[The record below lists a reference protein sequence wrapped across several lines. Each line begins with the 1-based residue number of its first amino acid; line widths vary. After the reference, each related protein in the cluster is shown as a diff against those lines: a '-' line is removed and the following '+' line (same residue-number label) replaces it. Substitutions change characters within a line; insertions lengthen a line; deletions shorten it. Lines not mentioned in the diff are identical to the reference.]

1 MSLDMDATLRFRRH
15 LWSLGFGVAEAM
27 DTAQRGMGLS
37 WKAAKELIRLSCA
50 EARSMKGMIA
60 CGANTDQ
67 LSERASLDGV
77 LAAYGEQ
84 CEWIE
89 QCGGRVILMASR
101 AMAKVAGGPEDYRRV
116 YGRLL
121 KQVSKP
127 VILHWLGEAFDPE
140 LRGYWGSSDV
150 SRSMETLF
158 AIIGEHANKVDGV
171 KISLLDKGRE
181 IEMRRLLPR
190 GVRMYTGDDF
200 NYPELIQG
208 DRQGFSD
215 ALLGIFDGIAPVAA
229 LALRSLDRGD
239 TAEFD
244 ALMATTLPLSRH
256 IFASPTFHYKTG
268 LTFLAYL
275 NGHQQRFQ
283 MLGGWEAARSVEHLA
298 DLFVLADRAR
308 LLSQPDLALERM
320 NQYLAQRESVHAG

>member
-1 MSLDMDATLRFRRH
+1 
-15 LWSLGFGVAEAM
+15 
-27 DTAQRGMGLS
+27 
-37 WKAAKELIRLSCA
+37 
-50 EARSMKGMIA
+50 
-60 CGANTDQ
+60 
-67 LSERASLDGV
+67 
-77 LAAYGEQ
+77 
-84 CEWIE
+84 
-89 QCGGRVILMASR
+89 
-101 AMAKVAGGPEDYRRV
+101 
-116 YGRLL
+116 
-121 KQVSKP
+121 
-127 VILHWLGEAFDPE
+127 
-140 LRGYWGSSDV
+140 
-150 SRSMETLF
+150 
-158 AIIGEHANKVDGV
+158 V

-229 LALRSLDRGD
+229 LALRALDRGD